1 MNEPS
6 AAPGE
11 KASWHLAH
19 GDEVAPG
26 CLVVASLG
34 GGKRFEVFS
43 AFDTRMLAKVI
54 VKALRPD
61 ALERPRTLAAV
72 RREIAI
78 LEKLDHPHIV
88 RCFHATASGDRP
100 YLALERAAGR
110 TLAAA
115 VKRDGPREPA
125 EAVRV
130 GLALASSAHYLNE
143 QGVIHLDIKPSN
155 VILSAPIRL
164 IDFSLAREF
173 DQARDLTVPVGTT
186 AWMAPEQCDPAGTG
200 GPSSASDVWGVGV
213 TIYYAVSGR
222 RPFPAAADGSSME
235 ERYPQLATAPQ
246 PLPEATPAAL
256 GELVMSMLRMDPKDR
271 PSARDVHRRLSE
283 LSHEYAPRG

>member
-6 AAPGE
+6 AAAGG
-11 KASWHLAH
+11 KSSWHLAP

-43 AFDTRMLAKVI
+43 AFDTRMLAKVV

-78 LEKLDHPHIV
+78 LERLDHPHIV
-88 RCFHATASGDRP
+88 RCFHATADGDRP

-110 TLAAA
+110 TLTAV
-115 VKRDGPREPA
+115 VKRGGPREPS
-125 EAVRV
+125 EAVSV
-130 GLALASSAHYLNE
+130 GLALASSAHYLSE
-143 QGVIHLDIKPSN
+143 QGIIHLDIKPSN

-173 DQARDLTVPVGTT
+173 DQVQDLTVPVGTT
-186 AWMAPEQCDPAGTG
+186 AWMAPEQCDPARSG
-200 GPSSASDVWGVGV
+200 GPSSATDVWGVGA

-222 RPFPAAADGSSME
+222 RPFPSAADDGGVE
-235 ERYPQLATAPQ
+235 EKYPQLTTTPR
-246 PLPEATPAAL
+246 PLPDATPAAL

-283 LSHEYAPRG
+283 LSHEYARRD